1 MMVLKKSM
9 TCDYIAFVCFI
20 IITKAEHSSQG
31 MEIFKSM
38 ACAYIAYVSLV
49 IFLSHRL
56 NIGMEISWIMEHIS
70 ICINSE
76 YFPKVLDNGT
86 YLCLHKF

>member
-1 MMVLKKSM
+1 M

-38 ACAYIAYVSLV
+38 ACDYIAHVLLV

-56 NIGMEISWIMEHIS
+56 NIRMEISWIMEHIS
-70 ICINSE
+70 ICITSE
-76 YFPKVLDNGT
+76 YFLIVSDNGM
-86 YLCLHKF
+86 YLCPHKF